1 MKKNLIALV
10 IVSVA
15 TLAGTSRANA
25 QMVSNSNS
33 LEHQKNIIE
42 TKDLLSEPKA
52 ISPRALKN
60 FAKTHK
66 NVMEEQWTK
75 SKDGFFVTYV
85 SDGIRTTV
93 FYDKKGNWVGD
104 IKYYSEEKM
113 PREVRHIV
121 KRAYYDYNIVGT
133 QEVETIDSRGVPT
146 YIVTVE
152 DKANI
157 KLIRTNAGEMEVWKQ
172 FTKTN

>member
-15 TLAGTSRANA
+15 TLAGTGRATA

-33 LEHQKNIIE
+33 LEYQKNIME
-42 TKDLLSEPKA
+42 TRDLLNEPKA

-60 FAKTHK
+60 FANTHK
-66 NVMEEQWTK
+66 NVMEESWTK
-75 SKDGFFVTYV
+75 GKDGFSVTAI

-93 FYDKKGNWVGD
+93 FYDKKGNWVGG
-104 IKYYSEEKM
+104 IKYYREEKM
-113 PREVRHIV
+113 PREIRHIV
-121 KRAYYDYNIVGT
+121 KSAYYDYNIIAT

-157 KLIRTNAGEMEVWKQ
+157 ILIRTTAGEMEVWKQ
-172 FTKTN
+172 FTKAN